1 MSTSNLFEWTS
12 LLGGSNWDRGSALTT
27 GSDGSIYI
35 TGDSS
40 SDFDGQN
47 GSHTDAFISK
57 FSPDGTKEWTRF
69 LGGFWGD
76 VGKALAT
83 GIDGS
88 IYISGHTQNHLDGVS
103 SFNGGSSDAFLSKFN
118 SDGSKD
124 WTRLYG
130 GSWRDSGNALTVGS
144 DGSIYI
150 AGETQGSLEYPSGKY
165 TFISKY
171 SSDGIETW
179 TRTFAN
185 TFQEKINANNYA
197 TALTTGNNGSIYIA
211 GYTQDDLDDQISNGG
226 DAFISKFTPDGEKLW
241 TRFLGS
247 SSGDIGNALITGSD
261 GSIYIAGETYGN
273 LDGHINYDGP
283 YTADAFISKFT
294 SDGEKLWTRTL
305 GSSSYISG
313 RTDGDL
319 NGGGS
324 SYGRA
329 LTTGL
334 DGSIYLTGETTSDL
348 YGQFNS
354 VSGTD
359 IFISKFSPDGT
370 KGWTRIFGTSATD
383 HGTALTTGTD
393 GSIYIAG
400 FTDGDLNGQINNGG
414 SADAFISKLSFSSDG
429 FSLIGTSPTVITL
442 SARSLNENID
452 AGSTVANLFTSDTY
466 ELVNSCWY

>member
-12 LLGGSNWDRGSALTT
+12 LLGGSNWDRGFALTT

-35 TGDSS
+35 ANTGP
-40 SDFDGQN
+40 GQ
-47 GSHTDAFISK
+47 DAFISK
-57 FSPDGTKEWTRF
+57 FSPDGTKDWTRL
-69 LGGFWGD
+69 LGGFWYDG
-76 VGKALAT
+76 GKALAT
-83 GIDGS
+83 GLDGS
-88 IYISGHTQNHLDGVS
+88 IYIAGYTNNHLDGVS

-130 GSWRDSGNALTVGS
+130 GSWSDSGNALTIGS

-211 GYTQDDLDDQISNGG
+211 GYTQNDLDDQISNGG
-226 DAFISKFTPDGEKLW
+226 DAFISKLTPDGERLW
-241 TRFLGS
+241 TRFLS
-247 SSGDIGNALITGSD
+247 SSRGDIGHALITGSD

-313 RTDGDL
+313 RTGDDL

-329 LTTGL
+329 LTEGL
-334 DGSIYLTGETTSDL
+334 DGSIYLTGNTTSDL

-354 VSGTD
+354 VSGSD
-359 IFISKFSPDGT
+359 IVLAPDDLVTANGKHWAEA
-370 KGWTRIFGTSATD
+370 KGM
-383 HGTALTTGTD
+383 
-393 GSIYIAG
+393 
-400 FTDGDLNGQINNGG
+400 
-414 SADAFISKLSFSSDG
+414 
-429 FSLIGTSPTVITL
+429 TVL
-442 SARSLNENID
+442 PPEWR
-452 AGSTVANLFTSDTY
+452 VAN
-466 ELVNSCWY
+466 VKV